1 MADLGE
7 KLRPAIEPL
16 LEPGEELRA
25 VCVGAESRIF
35 KGRQV
40 AIGTTDRRVIVQGV
54 SRKFAGRRSSTPL
67 RSRSSF

>member
-35 KGRQV
+35 
-40 AIGTTDRRVIVQGV
+40 
-54 SRKFAGRRSSTPL
+54 
-67 RSRSSF
+67 